1 MVVYHQVKNSF
12 LKKKKL
18 LKFKVLKSN
27 VFVWLSLIS
36 WLEIVAVG
44 DIGDD
49 LKNLKLLIII
59 ILLFFQD
66 IFRAF
71 RRQHD

>member
-12 LKKKKL
+12 LKKKKVA
-18 LKFKVLKSN
+18 KIQSFKSN
-27 VFVWLSLIS
+27 IFVWLSLIS